1 MTSGTRNDPLPG
13 ADIKFAEDGEICMRG
28 RHVFMGYYKDTM
40 ATADTLDKDGWLH
53 SGDIGTLD
61 GEGFLQITDRK
72 KDLIITAGGE
82 NVAPALVEGFLKG
95 IPVVSQAVVIGDRQR
110 YLSVLLTL
118 NAERIKQDAEACGS
132 AASDPETAA
141 RDDRFLQYLQRQI
154 DAVNARLARV
164 QAVKKFKVIPREFS
178 VEGGELTPTMKVRR
192 KVVVE
197 KYKQEIDQLYS

>member
-1 MTSGTRNDPLPG
+1 M
-13 ADIKFAEDGEICMRG
+13 E
-28 RHVFMGYYKDTM
+28 GY
-40 ATADTLDKDGWLH
+40 
-53 SGDIGTLD
+53 
-61 GEGFLQITDRK
+61 
-72 KDLIITAGGE
+72 
-82 NVAPALVEGFLKG
+82 LKG
-95 IPVVSQAVVIGDRQR
+95 IPVISQAVVIGDRQR

-132 AASDPETAA
+132 SAADPETAA
-141 RDDRFLQYLQRQI
+141 RDERFLQYLQRQI
-154 DAVNARLARV
+154 EAVNARLARV